1 MSAAGPS
8 QGAKTPSGL
17 SPAAPSLPAQ
27 TGTGR
32 RDAGSGSGTS
42 SAVREATSVGAIPSG
57 PIRIALVD
65 DHALCR
71 SGLTELLEHRG
82 NMLVVGATG
91 NAAQVVPML
100 REHQPDLLV
109 LDLRLTTTDGLS
121 LLRLIRA
128 EGLTT
133 PTVILTMSDSEDD
146 LAAALRAGVRG
157 YLLKDM
163 EPDEVIDAV
172 QRAARGELVVASAM
186 TLKLA
191 QLLQSGQRGS
201 VKADLVASLTDRERE
216 VLDHVARG
224 QSNKVIAQKLDISHN
239 TVKLH
244 VRHIMDK
251 LNLRSRVEA
260 AVFAFEYRSSPEGVA
275 ATGEAQRRVTR

>member
-1 MSAAGPS
+1 M
-8 QGAKTPSGL
+8 T
-17 SPAAPSLPAQ
+17 
-27 TGTGR
+27 
-32 RDAGSGSGTS
+32 
-42 SAVREATSVGAIPSG
+42 AIT
-57 PIRIALVD
+57 RVMLVD

-82 NMLVVGATG
+82 SMLVVGATG
-91 NAAQVVPML
+91 DPAKVVPML
-100 REHQPDLLV
+100 REHQPDLMV
-109 LDLRLTTTDGLS
+109 LDLRLATTDGLS

-128 EGLTT
+128 EGCET
-133 PTVILTMSDSEDD
+133 PVVILTMSDSEDD
-146 LAAALRAGVRG
+146 MSAALRAGVRG

-163 EPDEVIDAV
+163 EPEEVIDAIG
-172 QRAARGELVVASAM
+172 RAARGEMVVASAM

-191 QLLQSGQRGS
+191 QILQSGPKGS
-201 VKADLVASLTDRERE
+201 VMGDLVASLTERERE

-224 QSNKVIAQKLDISHN
+224 QSNKVIAKALDISHN

-260 AVFAFEYRSSPEGVA
+260 AVFAFEYRSSPDGVKA
-275 ATGEAQRRVTR
+275 AGEAAQKTKG